1 MAQMKTIFVEEF
13 GEPEVLRYTDAER
26 PSPGER
32 EALIEVRSAGVNYAD
47 TMRRRNQYVV
57 SQDLPFVPGS
67 EVAGTVAEVG
77 EGVENVS
84 VGDRAVTLLGTGG
97 YAEYAVAP
105 ARNLI
110 PIPEGLD
117 FDQAAAIP
125 LQGLTAYHC
134 IKTSG
139 SLKEGESVLVH
150 AAAGGVGTL
159 AVQMAKLLG
168 AGKVIATASSEE
180 KLDLAR
186 SLGADV
192 PDRLYQGRLAREG
205 TRGHRRQG
213 RRRDPGDGRQRLSPK
228 EPDVPE
234 RFRKDGCLRRGEPR
248 ARDHRAGIFDERV
261 PRHRR
266 FLPAANNAPPG
277 PFHPEPAGGAG
288 LDLLRRPRNLLS
300 APPTPRKRRP
310 KPTPTSKAE
319 RPQASS
325 SSTRSDLRTR
335 FMAKTLSVC
344 AMG

>member
-13 GEPEVLRYTDAER
+13 GEPEVLQYTEAER
-26 PSPGER
+26 PSPVER

-84 VGDRAVTLLGTGG
+84 VGDRVVTLLGTGG

-139 SLKEGESVLVH
+139 ALEEGESVLVH

-159 AVQMAKLLG
+159 AVQMARLLG
-168 AGKVIATASSEE
+168 AGTIIATASSDE

-192 PDRLYQGRLAREG
+192 LIDYTEE
-205 TRGHRRQG
+205 TW
-213 RRRDPGDGRQRLSPK
+213 
-228 EPDVPE
+228 PE
-234 RFRKDGCLRRGEPR
+234 RVREATKGEGADVILEMVGSDFPEKNLTCLNVFGRMVVFGAASRERGS
-248 ARDHRAGIFDERV
+248 IV
-261 PRHRR
+261 PASLMNECHAVVG
-266 FLPAANNAPPG
+266 FYLPQIM
-277 PFHPEPAGGAG
+277 
-288 LDLLRRPRNLLS
+288 RRPDLFVPSLREVLGWISSGDLQLTIGATYPLEKAAEAHADLEGRKTTGKLLLN
-300 APPTPRKRRP
+300 P
-310 KPTPTSKAE
+310 
-319 RPQASS
+319 
-325 SSTRSDLRTR
+325 
-335 FMAKTLSVC
+335 
-344 AMG
+344 

>member
-1 MAQMKTIFVEEF
+1 
-13 GEPEVLRYTDAER
+13 
-26 PSPGER
+26 
-32 EALIEVRSAGVNYAD
+32 
-47 TMRRRNQYVV
+47 MRRRNQYVV

-192 PDRLYQGRLAREG
+192 LIDYTKEDWPEKVREATEGKGADVILEMVGSDFPQKNLMCLNVFGRMVVFGAASRERG
-205 TRGHRRQG
+205 TI
-213 RRRDPGDGRQRLSPK
+213 
-228 EPDVPE
+228 VPASLMNE
-234 RFRKDGCLRRGEPR
+234 CHAIVGFY
-248 ARDHRAGIFDERV
+248 
-261 PRHRR
+261 
-266 FLPAANNAPPG
+266 LPQTM
-277 PFHPEPAGGAG
+277 
-288 LDLLRRPRNLLS
+288 RRPDLFIPSLREVLGWISSGDLQLTIGATYPLENAAEAHADLEGRKTTGKLLLN
-300 APPTPRKRRP
+300 P
-310 KPTPTSKAE
+310 
-319 RPQASS
+319 
-325 SSTRSDLRTR
+325 
-335 FMAKTLSVC
+335 
-344 AMG
+344 